1 MILLYLFS
9 YFSVLVFIFCVI
21 SKILK
26 YSRAPIHVRWEL
38 YPVAHEKGRSNYGG
52 SYYEDANFWKKS
64 FKKNH
69 FAELFEMFQEIFFL
83 KGVFIHNRR
92 LWYFSFPF
100 HFGLYLILINFLLI
114 VISAVIDLTTVVNIF
129 NLQNTTAY
137 IFHIL
142 INISGYA
149 GLALTFAGC
158 IGLIVQR
165 VTDEKFK
172 FYNTPMDFANLIF
185 ILILIISISV
195 TLVSSNSSFH
205 LSLFK

>member
-1 MILLYLFS
+1 MKREEAIMGGPIMRMLIFGKSLLRKIILLNCLKCFRKFFSLREYLFITDGCGIFLFRS
-9 YFSVLVFIFCVI
+9 ILV
-21 SKILK
+21 
-26 YSRAPIHVRWEL
+26 
-38 YPVAHEKGRSNYGG
+38 
-52 SYYEDANFWKKS
+52 
-64 FKKNH
+64 
-69 FAELFEMFQEIFFL
+69 
-83 KGVFIHNRR
+83 
-92 LWYFSFPF
+92 
-100 HFGLYLILINFLLI
+100 YLILINFLLI